1 MTRNIALLGSTGSI
15 GRQTLEV
22 ARELGLSV
30 AALTANKSVDLIE
43 QQAREFCP
51 RLAVLYDEDA
61 ARELRARLSDTN
73 TQVLSGMEGLLAAA
87 TADDADTVVTAVMG
101 MIGLQPTL
109 AAIEKK
115 KRIALANKET
125 LVCAGELVVAAAERC
140 GAEIVPVDSEH
151 SAIFQC
157 LQGCRDRGEIKR
169 LILTC
174 SGGPFYGLSLQE
186 LATKTKADALKHPN
200 WTMGA
205 KITIDSATLM
215 NKGLEII
222 EAMRL
227 YRLPL
232 RQVDAVIHRQSIVH
246 SLVEFHDGAMLA
258 QLGTPDMKL
267 PIRYAMTYP
276 NRAVSPAEPLDLLKC
291 PPLTFAEPD
300 EEVFRCLKIAK
311 QCAAIGNVYCAAMNG
326 ANEEAV
332 AAFLCDEI
340 GICAIP
346 DLIEAAL
353 DKTETVYQPQLSDI
367 LEADRLARE
376 VVRLCETEN
385 RFRFA
390 YELDAPVEEKITAV
404 VRRVYGGAGA
414 EILPA
419 ARRQIR
425 ELEALGFGGLPVC
438 IAKTQASLS
447 DDPALLGAP
456 AGFTVTV
463 RSVTVSAGAGFLVA
477 LTGDVLTMP
486 GLPKVPAAEN
496 IDVDDDGR
504 ITGLF

>member
-1 MTRNIALLGSTGSI
+1 MMNTISILGSTGSI
-15 GRQTLEV
+15 GRQTLDV
-22 ARELGLSV
+22 AEQLGLRV
-30 AALTANKSVDLIE
+30 AALTANSNVERMEAQCRKF
-43 QQAREFCP
+43 RP
-51 RLAVLYDEDA
+51 RLAVMTEEAAAKELAVRLQDTSVKVLAGTDALVDA
-61 ARELRARLSDTN
+61 AVIPEA
-73 TQVLSGMEGLLAAA
+73 E
-87 TADDADTVVTAVMG
+87 TVVTAVVG
-101 MIGLQPTL
+101 MVGLKPTL
-109 AAIEKK
+109 AAIRAK
-115 KRIALANKET
+115 KRIGLANKET
-125 LVCAGELVVAAAERC
+125 LVCAGELVMAEAEKY

-174 SGGPFYGLSLQE
+174 SGGPFYGLSAQE

-276 NRAVSPAEPLDLLKC
+276 MRAVSPAEPLDLLKC

-353 DKTETVYQPQLSDI
+353 ERAQTVYQPQLSDI

-376 VVRLCETEN
+376 VVR
-385 RFRFA
+385 
-390 YELDAPVEEKITAV
+390 EK
-404 VRRVYGGAGA
+404 
-414 EILPA
+414 L
-419 ARRQIR
+419 
-425 ELEALGFGGLPVC
+425 
-438 IAKTQASLS
+438 
-447 DDPALLGAP
+447 
-456 AGFTVTV
+456 
-463 RSVTVSAGAGFLVA
+463 
-477 LTGDVLTMP
+477 
-486 GLPKVPAAEN
+486 N
-496 IDVDDDGR
+496 
-504 ITGLF
+504 

>member
-1 MTRNIALLGSTGSI
+1 MTRSIALLGSTGSI

-61 ARELRARLSDTN
+61 ANELRARLSDTN

-125 LVCAGELVVAAAERC
+125 LVCAGELVVDAAEKY

-326 ANEEAV
+326 ANELSRHV
-332 AAFLCDEI
+332 
-340 GICAIP
+340 CATRSASVPSLTSSQRRSIKP
-346 DLIEAAL
+346 RRYISRSFRIFW
-353 DKTETVYQPQLSDI
+353 KQTGS
-367 LEADRLARE
+367 RARS
-376 VVRLCETEN
+376 CAKSST
-385 RFRFA
+385 
-390 YELDAPVEEKITAV
+390 D
-404 VRRVYGGAGA
+404 
-414 EILPA
+414 
-419 ARRQIR
+419 QI
-425 ELEALGFGGLPVC
+425 
-438 IAKTQASLS
+438 
-447 DDPALLGAP
+447 
-456 AGFTVTV
+456 
-463 RSVTVSAGAGFLVA
+463 
-477 LTGDVLTMP
+477 
-486 GLPKVPAAEN
+486 
-496 IDVDDDGR
+496 
-504 ITGLF
+504 